1 VTIALTPLMPTQWYP
16 GHMATARR
24 KIAESI
30 AATDVVIEVLDARMP
45 RSSENPVITEL
56 RKQKPCIK
64 VLAKSDLA
72 DPEVTK
78 SWLRHFAERRP
89 ETAKGPAPGE
99 VVAIALSMDRPGEA
113 RTRIAELTAR
123 LARPTRQRTAARA
136 MIVGIPNVGKS
147 TLVNTLANRKVAKVG
162 DEPAVTKARQ
172 QVILAD
178 GTVLSDHPGVLWP
191 KIEEDAA
198 TIRLALGGALPD
210 RAIEYERVAV
220 FGAEY
225 LLGRYPQALVD
236 RYKLDHLPAGA
247 EGLLLEIGRRRG
259 GLRTGGT
266 VDLHKAADV
275 LIHDFRGGALGRLSL
290 EEPPVS

>member
-1 VTIALTPLMPTQWYP
+1 
-16 GHMATARR
+16 MAATRR
-24 KIAESI
+24 QIAESI

-56 RKQKPCIK
+56 RKQKPCVK

-78 SWLRHFAERRP
+78 AWLRYFAARRP
-89 ETAKGPAPGE
+89 ESAKGPPPGE
-99 VVAIALSMDRPGEA
+99 VVAVALSIDRPGEA
-113 RTRIAELTAR
+113 RTRVAELTAR

-172 QVILAD
+172 QVSLAD
-178 GTVLSDHPGVLWP
+178 GTVLADHPGVLWP

-198 TIRLALGGALPD
+198 TLRLAFGGALPD
-210 RAIEYERVAV
+210 QAIEYERVAL

-225 LLGRYPQALVD
+225 LLGRYPDALVA
-236 RYKLDHLPAGA
+236 RYKLERLPADA

-259 GLRTGGT
+259 GLRSGGV
-266 VDLHKAADV
+266 VDLHKASDV
-275 LIHDFRGGALGRLSL
+275 LIHDFRAGALGRISL
-290 EEPPVS
+290 EEPPA